1 MAHEGCCKDPVSAVS
16 GQESGRWGLGWL
28 GLIRSPLAAQWGRAD
43 CSEGG
48 GEGWEQG
55 SRQRPAQ
62 SSGRPLT
69 ESSRYC
75 PTPRALGLSTDSGGS
90 PAPGSL
96 DRLHSAAQTPEL
108 RQRQGHRAIN
118 GHLRTTKPG
127 FWARSRPAPQTS
139 QEPLLSLPLEGG
151 PGGTQPGA
159 PRELPREGLRAP
171 LAPGQGWGS
180 PPSRVS

>member
-1 MAHEGCCKDPVSAVS
+1 MAREGCCKDPVSAVS

-28 GLIRSPLAAQWGRAD
+28 GLIRAPLAAQWGRAD

-75 PTPRALGLSTDSGGS
+75 PTPRALGS
-90 PAPGSL
+90 
-96 DRLHSAAQTPEL
+96 AQTLGGAQLPDP
-108 RQRQGHRAIN
+108 
-118 GHLRTTKPG
+118 RTASTLQP
-127 FWARSRPAPQTS
+127 RPQSSDSDKATGPLMDTCGPQNQAS
-139 QEPLLSLPLEGG
+139 GPAAGPLLRHRRSHC
-151 PGGTQPGA
+151 
-159 PRELPREGLRAP
+159 
-171 LAPGQGWGS
+171 
-180 PPSRVS
+180 